1 MGIQSCAILVTT
13 WVVAWENVQLQYC
26 KIIELSAQYKV
37 LNCSDTSEK
46 VCCRSMSLYHI
57 IVQTV
62 IATRSQKLLHT
73 ATSSPSFARML
84 QLSLHLVHIQ
94 LTSSVLLHTWFSV
107 AWHYNYNYCFK
118 IQPPPVGWIFC
129 LVRRSWSLDM
139 QCTQRCHWRLYEI

>member
-13 WVVAWENVQLQYC
+13 WVVPWENVQLQYC
-26 KIIELSAQYKV
+26 KIIELSAQYKM

-73 ATSSPSFARML
+73 VTSSPFFARML
-84 QLSLHLVHIQ
+84 QLSLHPVHIQ

-107 AWHYNYNYCFK
+107 AWHA
-118 IQPPPVGWIFC
+118 PAVGVCQLCIVMC
-129 LVRRSWSLDM
+129 EHTQSLN
-139 QCTQRCHWRLYEI
+139 QGHWRPWKKAYYMLA